1 MQFTNFS
8 YVLSYKCGTEG
19 QLHPV
24 QLAKSYKL
32 NILAN
37 YVLITLNNKLFTKRN
52 INKVATIKQ
61 FTRF

>member
-1 MQFTNFS
+1 MYLVTKS
-8 YVLSYKCGTEG
+8 GTES

-24 QLAKSYKL
+24 QLTESYKL

-52 INKVATIKQ
+52 INKVATIK
-61 FTRF
+61 